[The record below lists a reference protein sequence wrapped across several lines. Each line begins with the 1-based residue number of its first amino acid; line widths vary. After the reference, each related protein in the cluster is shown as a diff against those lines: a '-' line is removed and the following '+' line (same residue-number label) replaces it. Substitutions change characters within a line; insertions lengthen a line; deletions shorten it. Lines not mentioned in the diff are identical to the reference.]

1 MMDYEWDEENGAI
14 KVTEFAL
21 MHASLV
27 ATPADTGAWLE
38 TQNTAFHG
46 FGSKDPI
53 DHEVNPKEQK
63 ETTEAWRL
71 LV

>member
-1 MMDYEWDEENGAI
+1 MDYEWDEENGAM

-38 TQNTAFHG
+38 AQNTVFHG
-46 FGSKDPI
+46 FEAPI
-53 DHEVNPKEQK
+53 DNEVNPKAQK
-63 ETTEAWRL
+63 EKTDAWRL

>member
-1 MMDYEWDEENGAI
+1 MRDYEWDEENNAI
-14 KVTEFAL
+14 KVTDFAL

-38 TQNTAFHG
+38 AQNTAFHG
-46 FGSKDPI
+46 FKPPI
-53 DHEVNPKEQK
+53 DNEVNPKAQK

>member
-1 MMDYEWDEENGAI
+1 MRDYEWDDENDAI
-14 KVTEFAL
+14 KVTDFAL

-38 TQNTAFHG
+38 TKNTAFHG
-46 FGSKDPI
+46 FEPHI
-53 DHEVNPKEQK
+53 DNEVNPKAQK